1 MVNLGRASSIA
12 LIGLEGSVVEI
23 EAEVSNQSPG
33 FRMIGLPDSAC
44 REAEQRVRAA
54 ITNSG
59 LKFPSRKLTVNLSPA
74 ELPKQGALFD
84 LAIAVATL
92 ESNGQIPT
100 SSRPRTTYLGEL
112 ALDGRLRP
120 LRGALPAALAASR
133 SGATTV
139 VVPAGNVDE
148 VSLIP
153 GLTVIGASSL
163 REVAIWHGA
172 DIDSWPVEP
181 LRARGSL
188 PVPDAVADLDE
199 VIGNDEA
206 VEALIVAAA
215 GGHHMLMLGPPGA
228 GKTMLAARM
237 PGILPNLSEEEAI
250 EVASLRSLSGFD
262 VGTTLSTLPP
272 FESPHHTATAS
283 AMIGGGSKFIRPG
296 AAARASHGILFLDE
310 APEFNRDVLDTL
322 RQPLE
327 TGRISIHRAAA
338 VATFPCAFQ
347 LVLAANPCPCGQY
360 GVKDSACVCPVMM
373 RDRYL
378 KRISGPLLDRIDIQL
393 RVPRVTAI
401 QLRMSGDGQRTT
413 TAQARARVLSA
424 RAVAEGRLAS
434 TPWRRNAQVP
444 GSWLRAPE
452 QLLERAAM
460 AALDRG
466 LELGALT
473 MRGYDRV
480 LRLAWTLSDL
490 DGAGRPSVAHVARAY
505 AMRRGT
511 S

>member
-1 MVNLGRASSIA
+1 MVSVGRASSIA
-12 LIGLEGSVVEI
+12 LIGLEGSVVDI
-23 EAEVSNQSPG
+23 EAEVSTQKPG
-33 FRMIGLPDSAC
+33 FKMIGLPDSAC
-44 REAEQRVRAA
+44 KEAEQRVRAA

-59 LKFPSRKLTVNLSPA
+59 LKFPVQKLTVNLSPA

-84 LAIAVATL
+84 LGIAVATL
-92 ESNGQIPT
+92 ESNGQIPLD
-100 SSRPRTTYLGEL
+100 SHPRTIHLGEL

-139 VVPAGNVDE
+139 VVPTGNVDE

-153 GLTVIGASSL
+153 GLKVVGASSL

-172 DIDSWPVEP
+172 ELDGWEVEP
-181 LRARGSL
+181 LFARGSL
-188 PVPDAVADLDE
+188 PLPEAAADLDE

-215 GGHHMLMLGPPGA
+215 GAHHMLMLGPPGA

-237 PGILPNLSEEEAI
+237 PGIMPDLDEDAAI
-250 EVASLRSLSGFD
+250 EVASLRSLSGYD
-262 VGTTLSTLPP
+262 IGTSLSTVPP
-272 FESPHHTATAS
+272 FESPHHTATAA

-360 GVKDSACVCPVMM
+360 GVKDSACTCPVLV

-401 QLRMSGDGQRTT
+401 QLRMSGDARRTT
-413 TAQARARVLSA
+413 TAEARARVLAARSA
-424 RAVAEGRLAS
+424 AQTRLRA
-434 TPWRRNAQVP
+434 TPWQRNGQVP

-452 QLLERAAM
+452 QLLERPAM
-460 AALDRG
+460 AVIDRA

-480 LRLAWTLSDL
+480 LRLAWTLCDL
-490 DGAGRPSVAHVARAY
+490 DGAERPGVAHVGRAY

>member
-1 MVNLGRASSIA
+1 M
-12 LIGLEGSVVEI
+12 
-23 EAEVSNQSPG
+23 P
-33 FRMIGLPDSAC
+33 
-44 REAEQRVRAA
+44 
-54 ITNSG
+54 
-59 LKFPSRKLTVNLSPA
+59 
-74 ELPKQGALFD
+74 
-84 LAIAVATL
+84 
-92 ESNGQIPT
+92 
-100 SSRPRTTYLGEL
+100 
-112 ALDGRLRP
+112 
-120 LRGALPAALAASR
+120 
-133 SGATTV
+133 
-139 VVPAGNVDE
+139 
-148 VSLIP
+148 
-153 GLTVIGASSL
+153 
-163 REVAIWHGA
+163 
-172 DIDSWPVEP
+172 
-181 LRARGSL
+181 
-188 PVPDAVADLDE
+188 DLDE
-199 VIGNDEA
+199 VIGNEEA

-237 PGILPNLSEEEAI
+237 PGILPDLDEDAAI
-250 EVASLRSLSGFD
+250 EVASLRSLSGYD
-262 VGTTLSTLPP
+262 VGTSLSTIPP

-283 AMIGGGSKFIRPG
+283 AMIGGGSRFIRPG

-327 TGRISIHRAAA
+327 TGRVSIHRAAA

-360 GVKDSACVCPVMM
+360 GVKDSACICPVLV

-401 QLRMSGDGQRTT
+401 QLRMSGDR
-413 TAQARARVLSA
+413 RARRRRRLGLACWPPAACRSGASPRPPGGSTRRCPAAGCA
-424 RAVAEGRLAS
+424 R
-434 TPWRRNAQVP
+434 RR
-444 GSWLRAPE
+444 
-452 QLLERAAM
+452 QLLERPAM
-460 AALDRG
+460 AVIDRA
-466 LELGALT
+466 LELGSLT

-490 DGAGRPSVAHVARAY
+490 DGAGRPTVAHVARAY